1 MRGLTS
7 EEVSDRKARGLAN
20 NADVRTSR
28 TYTDIFVK
36 NAFTPFNIVLFIL
49 GILLVICDEVISAIS
64 ATGIIIVNILISTV
78 QEMRAKRKLDRI
90 SLLVRPKVTVI
101 RDGSEVEIDQSEI
114 VMDDLIVIRA
124 GEQALVDGVAESCT
138 SVEMDESLLTGESS
152 TVRKHDGDKVYSGSV
167 CVTGEMYYTVTAVGN
182 EAYASQMLRSARRF
196 TSKETPLQME
206 TGTMTKI
213 LMLIA
218 GILFVL
224 TIIKSLFITHVA
236 LGQILEVFVLCLD
249 VVPIALFLLI
259 TLTAHIHDR
268 RREDGRLGGAPAE
281 VELRGVDQPRRHG
294 VHGQDRYDHH
304 QQT

>member
-64 ATGIIIVNILISTV
+64 ATGIIIVNLLISTV

-101 RDGSEVEIDQSEI
+101 RDGSEIEIDQSEI

-138 SVEMDESLLTGESS
+138 SVEMDESCSP
-152 TVRKHDGDKVYSGSV
+152 VNPAPSGST
-167 CVTGEMYYTVTAVGN
+167 TGTRSTRA
-182 EAYASQMLRSARRF
+182 RSASPARCTTPSRRWG
-196 TSKETPLQME
+196 TRPTP
-206 TGTMTKI
+206 
-213 LMLIA
+213 
-218 GILFVL
+218 
-224 TIIKSLFITHVA
+224 
-236 LGQILEVFVLCLD
+236 
-249 VVPIALFLLI
+249 
-259 TLTAHIHDR
+259 
-268 RREDGRLGGAPAE
+268 
-281 VELRGVDQPRRHG
+281 PRC
-294 VHGQDRYDHH
+294 
-304 QQT
+304 